1 MDRIDGTNRKYVDF
15 RYTTAAEIRDLLIK
29 FYSQILEEK
38 LLQVQKVNWFDLT
51 DSQKHNVL
59 EHARTYLHQQVREAR
74 ISKSVVEVLDKHGL
88 V

>member
-1 MDRIDGTNRKYVDF
+1 M
-15 RYTTAAEIRDLLIK
+15 
-29 FYSQILEEK
+29 
-38 LLQVQKVNWFDLT
+38 QVQKVNWFDLT